1 MKTFITLSIS
11 MLLVIG
17 TLAVANSSDSS
28 DISTAIN
35 DNIFILK
42 GAKKYKGAE
51 VEVVSANGRLVTSQR
66 FLKRKLIIDFKN
78 MKSGVYNIIVKKG
91 AVVEEFKFT
100 KK

>member
-17 TLAVANSSDSS
+17 TLAVANSSDLSE
-28 DISTAIN
+28 ISTTIN

-42 GAKKYKGAE
+42 SAKKYKGA
-51 VEVVSANGRLVTSQR
+51 EVVSANGRLVTSQR